1 MNRMYVAE
9 PSEFNLKELYAELFP
24 LCRSIT
30 GPAYEQSLEIL
41 KKYVPFTIES
51 FPSGSKVNDWTV
63 PEGWSLNRATL
74 KDSQGNIILDTN
86 QNPLHVL
93 NFSEPFTGKV
103 SFEKLK
109 EHLFF
114 DKNNPDAIP
123 YTTSYY
129 KPRWGL
135 NLSYKQF
142 QELKDDEYEVCID
155 TIKDTNSSLKVGIC
169 DLKGDS
175 DKIIQISSYLCHPN
189 MLNNELSGP
198 LALVCLYLLLKSLPK
213 RRYSYR
219 FVIHPESIGS
229 IAYLSRFAPE
239 LKEKLQYGIN
249 LTCLASPRSKDSV
262 EDQISTISLTS
273 ALLSSS
279 EEQDRIE
286 YHKQF
291 YQSFQNSYNHNF
303 LQLPVSFKLTRQSY
317 IDSIVYDKKLR
328 SQGINITAYAKGSY
342 FEKSL
347 SSSHYVSKA
356 VTDLT
361 IDDEQRVEEYL
372 TTCAYYYRCFTL
384 NHLPNCHV
392 YTDPRKD
399 GFMCSFDID
408 NMLRTLA
415 HSNCARYAVRE
426 YAPNHGSDEKQYCSP
441 KLNLK
446 YVQATRTMYA
456 IYSSYH
462 SSLDNSDTFSLC
474 SIMDSALEIFDF
486 IRYYEIAKLKP
497 TLLNECD
504 PQLGPRGLY
513 PNSNDPETTAKR
525 YNSNGELEVML
536 YILSLCTSGFTTE
549 EIAEFIDE
557 CPLRVSKIIYKLYD
571 TKVLDFSD

>member
-1 MNRMYVAE
+1 MYVAE
-9 PSEFNLKELYAELFP
+9 PSAFNLKELYEELFP

-74 KDSQGNIILDTN
+74 KDSQGNIILDTH

-103 SFEKLK
+103 SFEELK

-135 NLSYKQF
+135 NISYKQF

-155 TIKDTNSSLKVGIC
+155 TIKDTNGSLKVGIC

-239 LKEKLQYGIN
+239 LKEKLEYGIN

-317 IDSIVYDKKLR
+317 IDSIVYDKKMR
-328 SQGINITAYAKGSY
+328 SLGKNITAYAKGSY

-347 SSSHYVSKA
+347 NSSHYVSKA

-361 IDDEQRVEEYL
+361 LDDEQRVEDYL
-372 TTCAYYYRCFTL
+372 TTCAYYCRCFTL

-415 HSNCARYAVRE
+415 QGNCARYAVRE

-446 YVQATRTMYA
+446 YVQATRTMYG
-456 IYSSYH
+456 SYNEYH
-462 SSLDNSDTFSLC
+462 TSLDNSDTFSLC

-513 PNSNDPETTAKR
+513 PNSNDPESRAKR
-525 YNSNGELEVML
+525 NNSHGELEVML
-536 YILSLCTSGFTTE
+536 YILSLCSSGFTTE

-557 CPLRVSKIIYKLYD
+557 SPLRVSNIIYKLYN

>member
-1 MNRMYVAE
+1 MYVAE
-9 PSEFNLKELYAELFP
+9 PSEFNLKELYEELFP

-63 PEGWSLNRATL
+63 PEGWCLNRATL

-103 SFEKLK
+103 SFAELK

-239 LKEKLQYGIN
+239 LKEKLEYGIQ
-249 LTCLASPRSKDSV
+249 LSCVASPRSKDSV

-273 ALLSSS
+273 ELLSSS

-303 LQLPVSFKLTRQSY
+303 LELPVSFKLTRQSY
-317 IDSIVYDKKLR
+317 IDSVVYDKKLR
-328 SQGINITAYAKGSY
+328 SQGKNITAYTKGSY

-372 TTCAYYYRCFTL
+372 TTCAHYCRRFTL

-415 HSNCARYAVRE
+415 QSNCARYAVRE

-446 YVQATRTMYA
+446 YVQATRTMYG
-456 IYSSYH
+456 SYNDYH
-462 SSLDNSDTFSLC
+462 TSLDNSDTFSLC

-497 TLLNECD
+497 ILLNECD

-513 PNSNDPETTAKR
+513 PNSNDPETRAKR

-536 YILSLCTSGFTTE
+536 YILSLCSSGFTTE

-557 CPLRVSKIIYKLYD
+557 CPLRVSNIIYKLYD
-571 TKVLDFSD
+571 TKVLDFLD

>member
-1 MNRMYVAE
+1 MYVAE
-9 PSEFNLKELYAELFP
+9 PSEFNLKELYEELFP

-74 KDSQGNIILDTN
+74 KDSQGNIILDTH

-103 SFEKLK
+103 SFEELK

-135 NLSYKQF
+135 NISYKQF

-155 TIKDTNSSLKVGIC
+155 TIKDTNGSLKVGIC

-239 LKEKLQYGIN
+239 LKEKLEYGIN

-328 SQGINITAYAKGSY
+328 SLGKNITAYAKGSY

-347 SSSHYVSKA
+347 NSSHYVSKA

-361 IDDEQRVEEYL
+361 LDDEQRVEDYL
-372 TTCAYYYRCFTL
+372 TTCAYYCRCFTL

-415 HSNCARYAVRE
+415 QGNCARYAVRE

-446 YVQATRTMYA
+446 YVQATRTMYG
-456 IYSSYH
+456 SYNEYH
-462 SSLDNSDTFSLC
+462 TSLDNSDTFSLC

-513 PNSNDPETTAKR
+513 PNSNDPESRAKR
-525 YNSNGELEVML
+525 NNSHGELEVML
-536 YILSLCTSGFTTE
+536 YILSLCSSGFTTE

-557 CPLRVSKIIYKLYD
+557 SPLRVSNIIYKLYN

>member
-1 MNRMYVAE
+1 MYVAE
-9 PSEFNLKELYAELFP
+9 PSEFNLKELYEELFP

-74 KDSQGNIILDTN
+74 KDSQGNIILDTH

-103 SFEKLK
+103 SFEELK

-135 NLSYKQF
+135 NISYKQF

-155 TIKDTNSSLKVGIC
+155 TIKDTNGALKVGIC

-239 LKEKLQYGIN
+239 LKEKLEYGIN

-328 SQGINITAYAKGSY
+328 SLGKNITAYAKGSY

-347 SSSHYVSKA
+347 NSSHYVSKA

-361 IDDEQRVEEYL
+361 LDDEQRVEEYL
-372 TTCAYYYRCFTL
+372 ATCAYYCRRFTL

-415 HSNCARYAVRE
+415 HSNSERYAVRE

-446 YVQATRTMYA
+446 YVQATRTIYA
-456 IYSSYH
+456 SYSSYH

-513 PNSNDPETTAKR
+513 PNSNDPETRAKR
-525 YNSNGELEVML
+525 NNSNGELEVML
-536 YILSLCTSGFTTE
+536 YILSLCSSGFTTE

-557 CPLRVSKIIYKLYD
+557 CPLRVSNIIYKLYN

>member
-1 MNRMYVAE
+1 MYVAE
-9 PSEFNLKELYAELFP
+9 PSEFNLKELYEELFP

-103 SFEKLK
+103 SFEELK

-114 DKNNPDAIP
+114 DKNKPDAIP

-135 NLSYKQF
+135 NISYKQF

-155 TIKDTNSSLKVGIC
+155 TIKDTNGSLKVGIC

-239 LKEKLQYGIN
+239 LKEKLEYGIN

-279 EEQDRIE
+279 EEQDHIE

-291 YQSFQNSYNHNF
+291 YQSFQNCYNHNF

-328 SQGINITAYAKGSY
+328 SLGKNITAYAKGSY

-347 SSSHYVSKA
+347 SASHYVSKA

-372 TTCAYYYRCFTL
+372 TTCAYYCRRFTL

-415 HSNCARYAVRE
+415 QSNCARYAVRE

-446 YVQATRTMYA
+446 YVQATRTMYG
-456 IYSSYH
+456 SYNDYH
-462 SSLDNSDTFSLC
+462 TSLDNSDTFSLC

-513 PNSNDPETTAKR
+513 PNSNDPESRAKR
-525 YNSNGELEVML
+525 NNSNSDLEVML
-536 YILSLCTSGFTTE
+536 YILSLCSSGFTTE

-557 CPLRVSKIIYKLYD
+557 SPLRVSNIIYKLYN

>member
-1 MNRMYVAE
+1 MYVAE
-9 PSEFNLKELYAELFP
+9 PSEFNLKELYEELFP

-51 FPSGSKVNDWTV
+51 FPSGGKVNDWTV

-74 KDSQGNIILDTN
+74 KDSQGNIILDTH

-103 SFEKLK
+103 SFEELK

-135 NLSYKQF
+135 NISYKQF

-155 TIKDTNSSLKVGIC
+155 TIKDTNGALKVGIC

-239 LKEKLQYGIN
+239 LKEKLEYGIN

-328 SQGINITAYAKGSY
+328 SLGKNITAYAKGSY

-347 SSSHYVSKA
+347 NSSHYVSKA

-361 IDDEQRVEEYL
+361 LDDEQRVEEYL
-372 TTCAYYYRCFTL
+372 ATCAYYCRRFTL

-415 HSNCARYAVRE
+415 HSNSERYAVRE

-446 YVQATRTMYA
+446 YVQATRTIYA
-456 IYSSYH
+456 SYSSYH

-513 PNSNDPETTAKR
+513 PNSNDPETRAKR
-525 YNSNGELEVML
+525 NNSNGELEVML
-536 YILSLCTSGFTTE
+536 YILSLCSSGFTTE

-557 CPLRVSKIIYKLYD
+557 CPLRVSNIIYKLYN

>member
-1 MNRMYVAE
+1 MYVAE
-9 PSEFNLKELYAELFP
+9 PSEFNLKELYEELFP

-74 KDSQGNIILDTN
+74 KDSQGNIILDTH

-103 SFEKLK
+103 SFEELK

-135 NLSYKQF
+135 NISYKQF

-155 TIKDTNSSLKVGIC
+155 TIKDTNGSLKVGIC

-239 LKEKLQYGIN
+239 LKEKLEYGIQ
-249 LTCLASPRSKDSV
+249 LSCVASPRSKDSV

-317 IDSIVYDKKLR
+317 VDSIVYDKKQR
-328 SQGINITAYAKGSY
+328 SQGKNITAYAKGSY

-347 SSSHYVSKA
+347 NSSHYVSKA

-372 TTCAYYYRCFTL
+372 TTCAHYCRRFTL

-415 HSNCARYAVRE
+415 QSNCARYAVRE

-446 YVQATRTMYA
+446 YVQATRTMYGC
-456 IYSSYH
+456 YNDYH
-462 SSLDNSDTFSLC
+462 TSLDNLDTFSLC

-513 PNSNDPETTAKR
+513 PNSNDPETRAKR
-525 YNSNGELEVML
+525 NNSNGELEVML
-536 YILSLCTSGFTTE
+536 YILSLCSSGFTTE

-557 CPLRVSKIIYKLYD
+557 SPLRVSNIIYKLYD

>member
-1 MNRMYVAE
+1 MYVAE
-9 PSEFNLKELYAELFP
+9 PSEFNLKELYEELFP

-135 NLSYKQF
+135 NISYKQF

-155 TIKDTNSSLKVGIC
+155 TIKDTNGSLKVGIC

-239 LKEKLQYGIN
+239 LKEKLEYGIN
-249 LTCLASPRSKDSV
+249 LTCLASPRSKDSL

-279 EEQDRIE
+279 EELDRIE

-328 SQGINITAYAKGSY
+328 SQGKNITAYAKGSY

-372 TTCAYYYRCFTL
+372 TTCAYYCRRFTL

-415 HSNCARYAVRE
+415 QSNCARYAVRE

-446 YVQATRTMYA
+446 YVQATRTMYG
-456 IYSSYH
+456 SYNDYH
-462 SSLDNSDTFSLC
+462 TSLDNSDTFSLC

-513 PNSNDPETTAKR
+513 PNSNDPETRDKR

-536 YILSLCTSGFTTE
+536 YILSVCSSGFTTE

-557 CPLRVSKIIYKLYD
+557 CPLRVSNIIYKLYD

>member
-1 MNRMYVAE
+1 MYVAE
-9 PSEFNLKELYAELFP
+9 PSEFNLKELYEELFP

-63 PEGWSLNRATL
+63 PEEWSLNRATL

-103 SFEKLK
+103 SFEELK

-135 NLSYKQF
+135 NISYKQF

-155 TIKDTNSSLKVGIC
+155 TIKDTNGSLKVGIC

-239 LKEKLQYGIN
+239 LKEKLEYGIQ
-249 LTCLASPRSKDSV
+249 LSCVASPRSKDSV
-262 EDQISTISLTS
+262 EDQISTIPLTS

-303 LQLPVSFKLTRQSY
+303 LELPVSFKLTRQSY

-328 SQGINITAYAKGSY
+328 SLGKNITAYAKGSY

-347 SSSHYVSKA
+347 NSSHYVSKA

-361 IDDEQRVEEYL
+361 LDDEQRVEEYL
-372 TTCAYYYRCFTL
+372 TTCAYFCRCFTL

-399 GFMCSFDID
+399 GFVCSYDID

-415 HSNCARYAVRE
+415 YSNSERYAVRE

-456 IYSSYH
+456 SYSSYH

-513 PNSNDPETTAKR
+513 PNSNDPESRAKR
-525 YNSNGELEVML
+525 NNSNGELEVML
-536 YILSLCTSGFTTE
+536 YILSLCSSGFTTE

-557 CPLRVSKIIYKLYD
+557 SPLRVSNIIYKLYD

>member
-1 MNRMYVAE
+1 MYVAE
-9 PSEFNLKELYAELFP
+9 PSEFNLKELYEELFP

-74 KDSQGNIILDTN
+74 KDSQGNIILDTH

-103 SFEKLK
+103 SFEELK

-135 NLSYKQF
+135 NISYKQF

-155 TIKDTNSSLKVGIC
+155 TIKDTNGSLKVGIC

-175 DKIIQISSYLCHPN
+175 DKIIQISSYICHPN

-239 LKEKLQYGIN
+239 LKEKLEYGIN

-317 IDSIVYDKKLR
+317 IDSIVYDKKMR
-328 SQGINITAYAKGSY
+328 SLGKNITAYAKGSY

-347 SSSHYVSKA
+347 NSSHYVSKA

-361 IDDEQRVEEYL
+361 LDDEQRVEDYL
-372 TTCAYYYRCFTL
+372 TTCAYYCRCFTL

-415 HSNCARYAVRE
+415 QGNCARYAVRE

-446 YVQATRTMYA
+446 YVQATRTMYG
-456 IYSSYH
+456 SYNEYH
-462 SSLDNSDTFSLC
+462 TSLDNSDTFSLC

-513 PNSNDPETTAKR
+513 PNSNDPESRAKR
-525 YNSNGELEVML
+525 NNSHGELEVML
-536 YILSLCTSGFTTE
+536 YILSLCSSGFTTE

-557 CPLRVSKIIYKLYD
+557 SPLRVSNIIYKLYN

>member
-1 MNRMYVAE
+1 MYVAE
-9 PSEFNLKELYAELFP
+9 QSEFNLKELYEELFP

-74 KDSQGNIILDTN
+74 KDSQGNIILDTH

-103 SFEKLK
+103 SFEELK

-135 NLSYKQF
+135 NISYKQF

-155 TIKDTNSSLKVGIC
+155 TIKDTNGSLKVGIC

-239 LKEKLQYGIN
+239 LKEKLEYGIQ
-249 LTCLASPRSKDSV
+249 LSCVASPRSKDSV

-291 YQSFQNSYNHNF
+291 YKSFQNSYNHNF
-303 LQLPVSFKLTRQSY
+303 LELPVSFKLTRQSY
-317 IDSIVYDKKLR
+317 VDSIVYDKKQR
-328 SQGINITAYAKGSY
+328 SQGKNITAYAKGNY

-347 SSSHYVSKA
+347 NSSHYVSKA

-361 IDDEQRVEEYL
+361 LDDEQRVEDYL
-372 TTCAYYYRCFTL
+372 TTCAYYCRYFTL

-415 HSNCARYAVRE
+415 YSNSERYAVRE

-456 IYSSYH
+456 SYSSYH

-497 TLLNECD
+497 ILLNECD

-513 PNSNDPETTAKR
+513 PNSNDPESRAKR
-525 YNSNGELEVML
+525 NNSNGELEVML
-536 YILSLCTSGFTTE
+536 YILSLCSSGFTTE

-557 CPLRVSKIIYKLYD
+557 SPLRVSNIIYKLYD

>member
-1 MNRMYVAE
+1 MYVAE
-9 PSEFNLKELYAELFP
+9 PSEFNLKELYEELFP

-74 KDSQGNIILDTN
+74 KDSQGNIILDTH

-103 SFEKLK
+103 SFDKLK

-135 NLSYKQF
+135 NISYKQF

-155 TIKDTNSSLKVGIC
+155 TIKDTNGSLKVGIC

-175 DKIIQISSYLCHPN
+175 DKIIQISSYICHPN

-239 LKEKLQYGIN
+239 LKEKLEYGIN

-317 IDSIVYDKKLR
+317 IDSIVYDKKMR
-328 SQGINITAYAKGSY
+328 SLGKNITAYAKGSY

-347 SSSHYVSKA
+347 NSSHYVSKA

-361 IDDEQRVEEYL
+361 LDDEQRVEDYL
-372 TTCAYYYRCFTL
+372 TTCAYYCRCFTL

-415 HSNCARYAVRE
+415 QGNCARYAVRE

-446 YVQATRTMYA
+446 YVQATRTMYG
-456 IYSSYH
+456 SYNEYH
-462 SSLDNSDTFSLC
+462 TSLDNSDTFSLC

-513 PNSNDPETTAKR
+513 PNSNDPESRAKR
-525 YNSNGELEVML
+525 NNSHGELEVML
-536 YILSLCTSGFTTE
+536 YILSLCSSGFTTE

-557 CPLRVSKIIYKLYD
+557 SPLRVSNIIYKLYN

>member
-1 MNRMYVAE
+1 MYVAE
-9 PSEFNLKELYAELFP
+9 PSEFNLKELYEELFP

-74 KDSQGNIILDTN
+74 KDSQGNIILDTH

-103 SFEKLK
+103 SLEELK

-135 NLSYKQF
+135 NISYKQF

-155 TIKDTNSSLKVGIC
+155 TIKDTNGSLKVGIC

-239 LKEKLQYGIN
+239 LKEKLEYGIN

-328 SQGINITAYAKGSY
+328 SLGKNITAYAKGSY

-347 SSSHYVSKA
+347 NSSHYVSKA

-372 TTCAYYYRCFTL
+372 TTCAYYCRRFTL

-415 HSNCARYAVRE
+415 YSNSERYAVRE

-446 YVQATRTMYA
+446 YVQATRTMYG
-456 IYSSYH
+456 SYNDYH
-462 SSLDNSDTFSLC
+462 TSLDNSDTFSLC

-513 PNSNDPETTAKR
+513 PNSNDPESRAKR
-525 YNSNGELEVML
+525 NNSHGELEVML
-536 YILSLCTSGFTTE
+536 YILSLCSSGFTTE

-557 CPLRVSKIIYKLYD
+557 SPLRVSNIIYKLYD
-571 TKVLDFSD
+571 NKVLDFSD

>member
-1 MNRMYVAE
+1 MYVAE
-9 PSEFNLKELYAELFP
+9 PSEFNLKELYEELFP

-74 KDSQGNIILDTN
+74 KDSQGNIILDTH

-103 SFEKLK
+103 SFEELK

-135 NLSYKQF
+135 NISYKQF

-155 TIKDTNSSLKVGIC
+155 TIKDTNGALKVGIC

-239 LKEKLQYGIN
+239 LKEKLEYGIN

-328 SQGINITAYAKGSY
+328 SLGKNITAYAKGSY

-347 SSSHYVSKA
+347 NSSHYVSKA

-361 IDDEQRVEEYL
+361 LDDEQRVEEYL
-372 TTCAYYYRCFTL
+372 ATCAYYCRRFTL

-415 HSNCARYAVRE
+415 YSNSERYAVRE

-446 YVQATRTMYA
+446 YVQATRTIYA
-456 IYSSYH
+456 SYSSYH

-513 PNSNDPETTAKR
+513 PNSNDPETRAKR
-525 YNSNGELEVML
+525 NNSNGELEVML
-536 YILSLCTSGFTTE
+536 YILSLCSSGFTTE

-557 CPLRVSKIIYKLYD
+557 CPLRVSNIIYKLYN

>member
-1 MNRMYVAE
+1 MYVAE
-9 PSEFNLKELYAELFP
+9 PSEFNLKELYEELFP

-74 KDSQGNIILDTN
+74 KDSQGNIILDTH

-103 SFEKLK
+103 SLEELK

-135 NLSYKQF
+135 NISYKQF

-155 TIKDTNSSLKVGIC
+155 TIKDTNGALKVGIC

-239 LKEKLQYGIN
+239 LKEKLEYGIN
-249 LTCLASPRSKDSV
+249 LTCLAAPRSKDSV

-328 SQGINITAYAKGSY
+328 SLGKNITSYAKGSY

-347 SSSHYVSKA
+347 NSSHYVSKA

-361 IDDEQRVEEYL
+361 LDDEQRVEDYL
-372 TTCAYYYRCFTL
+372 TTCAYYCRCFTL

-415 HSNCARYAVRE
+415 QGNCARYAVRE

-456 IYSSYH
+456 SYSSYH

-513 PNSNDPETTAKR
+513 PNSNDPESRAKR
-525 YNSNGELEVML
+525 NNSNGELEVML
-536 YILSLCTSGFTTE
+536 YILSLCSSGFTTE

-557 CPLRVSKIIYKLYD
+557 SPLRVSNIIYKLYD

>member
-1 MNRMYVAE
+1 MYVAE
-9 PSEFNLKELYAELFP
+9 PSEFNLKELYEELFP

-74 KDSQGNIILDTN
+74 KDSQGNIILDTH

-103 SFEKLK
+103 SFEELK

-135 NLSYKQF
+135 NISYKQF

-155 TIKDTNSSLKVGIC
+155 TIKDTNGSLKVGIC

-239 LKEKLQYGIN
+239 LKEKLEYGIN
-249 LTCLASPRSKDSV
+249 LTCLSSPRSKDSV

-317 IDSIVYDKKLR
+317 IDSIVYDKKMR
-328 SQGINITAYAKGSY
+328 SLGKNITAYAKGSY

-347 SSSHYVSKA
+347 NSSHYVSKA

-361 IDDEQRVEEYL
+361 LDDEQRV
-372 TTCAYYYRCFTL
+372 
-384 NHLPNCHV
+384 
-392 YTDPRKD
+392 
-399 GFMCSFDID
+399 
-408 NMLRTLA
+408 
-415 HSNCARYAVRE
+415 
-426 YAPNHGSDEKQYCSP
+426 
-441 KLNLK
+441 
-446 YVQATRTMYA
+446 
-456 IYSSYH
+456 
-462 SSLDNSDTFSLC
+462 
-474 SIMDSALEIFDF
+474 
-486 IRYYEIAKLKP
+486 
-497 TLLNECD
+497 
-504 PQLGPRGLY
+504 
-513 PNSNDPETTAKR
+513 
-525 YNSNGELEVML
+525 
-536 YILSLCTSGFTTE
+536 
-549 EIAEFIDE
+549 
-557 CPLRVSKIIYKLYD
+557 
-571 TKVLDFSD
+571 

>member
-1 MNRMYVAE
+1 MYVAE
-9 PSEFNLKELYAELFP
+9 PSEFNLKELYEELFP

-74 KDSQGNIILDTN
+74 KDSQGNIILDTH

-103 SFEKLK
+103 SFEELK

-135 NLSYKQF
+135 NISYKQF

-155 TIKDTNSSLKVGIC
+155 TIKDTNGSLKVGIC

-239 LKEKLQYGIN
+239 LKEKLEYGIN

-317 IDSIVYDKKLR
+317 IDSIVYDKKMR
-328 SQGINITAYAKGSY
+328 SLGKNITAYAKGSY

-347 SSSHYVSKA
+347 NSSHYVSKA

-361 IDDEQRVEEYL
+361 LDDEQRVEDYL
-372 TTCAYYYRCFTL
+372 TTCAYYCRCFTL

-415 HSNCARYAVRE
+415 QGNCARYAVRE

-446 YVQATRTMYA
+446 YVQATRTMYG
-456 IYSSYH
+456 SYNEYH
-462 SSLDNSDTFSLC
+462 TSLDNSDTFSLC

-513 PNSNDPETTAKR
+513 PNSNDPESRAKR
-525 YNSNGELEVML
+525 NNSHGELEVML
-536 YILSLCTSGFTTE
+536 YILSLCSSGFTTE

-557 CPLRVSKIIYKLYD
+557 SPLRVSNIIYKLYNN
-571 TKVLDFSD
+571 KVLDFSD

>member
-1 MNRMYVAE
+1 MYVAE
-9 PSEFNLKELYAELFP
+9 PSEFNLKELYEELFP

-74 KDSQGNIILDTN
+74 KDSQGNIILDTH

-103 SFEKLK
+103 SFEELK

-135 NLSYKQF
+135 NISYKQF

-155 TIKDTNSSLKVGIC
+155 TIKDTNGSLKVGIC

-175 DKIIQISSYLCHPN
+175 DQIIQISSYLCHPN

-239 LKEKLQYGIN
+239 LKEKLEYGIN
-249 LTCLASPRSKDSV
+249 LTCLSSPRSKDSV

-317 IDSIVYDKKLR
+317 IDSIVYDKKMR
-328 SQGINITAYAKGSY
+328 SLGKNITAYAKGSY

-347 SSSHYVSKA
+347 NSSHYVSTA

-361 IDDEQRVEEYL
+361 LDDEQRVEDYL
-372 TTCAYYYRCFTL
+372 TTCAYYCRCFTL

-415 HSNCARYAVRE
+415 YSNSERYAVRE

-446 YVQATRTMYA
+446 YVQATRTMYG
-456 IYSSYH
+456 SYNEYH
-462 SSLDNSDTFSLC
+462 TSLDNSDTFSLC

-513 PNSNDPETTAKR
+513 PNSNDPESRAKR
-525 YNSNGELEVML
+525 NNSNGELEVML
-536 YILSLCTSGFTTE
+536 YILSLCSSGFTTE

-557 CPLRVSKIIYKLYD
+557 SPLRVSNIIYKLYD

>member
-1 MNRMYVAE
+1 MYVAE
-9 PSEFNLKELYAELFP
+9 PSEFNLKELYEELFP

-74 KDSQGNIILDTN
+74 KDSQGNIILDTH

-103 SFEKLK
+103 SFEELK

-135 NLSYKQF
+135 NISYKQF

-155 TIKDTNSSLKVGIC
+155 TIKDTNGSLKVGIC

-239 LKEKLQYGIN
+239 LKEKLEYGIN

-317 IDSIVYDKKLR
+317 IDSIVYDKKMR
-328 SQGINITAYAKGSY
+328 SLGKNITAYAKGSY

-347 SSSHYVSKA
+347 NSSHYVSKA

-361 IDDEQRVEEYL
+361 LDDEQRVEDYL
-372 TTCAYYYRCFTL
+372 TTCAYYCRCFTL

-415 HSNCARYAVRE
+415 QGNCARYAVRE

-446 YVQATRTMYA
+446 YVQATRTMYG
-456 IYSSYH
+456 SYNEYH
-462 SSLDNSDTFSLC
+462 TSLDNSDTFSLC

-513 PNSNDPETTAKR
+513 PNSNDPESRAKR
-525 YNSNGELEVML
+525 NNSHGELEVML
-536 YILSLCTSGFTTE
+536 YILSLCSSGFTTE

-557 CPLRVSKIIYKLYD
+557 SPLRVSNIIYKLYN

>member
-1 MNRMYVAE
+1 MYVAE
-9 PSEFNLKELYAELFP
+9 PSEFNLKELYEELFP

-41 KKYVPFTIES
+41 KKYVPFTIGS

-74 KDSQGNIILDTN
+74 KDSQGNIILDTH

-103 SFEKLK
+103 SFEELK

-135 NLSYKQF
+135 NISYKQF

-155 TIKDTNSSLKVGIC
+155 TIKDTNGALKVGIC

-239 LKEKLQYGIN
+239 LKEKLEYGIN

-317 IDSIVYDKKLR
+317 IDSIVYDKKMR
-328 SQGINITAYAKGSY
+328 SLGKNITAYAKGSY

-347 SSSHYVSKA
+347 NSSHYVSKA

-361 IDDEQRVEEYL
+361 LDDEQRVEDYL
-372 TTCAYYYRCFTL
+372 TTCAYYCRCFTL

-415 HSNCARYAVRE
+415 QGNCARYAVRE

-446 YVQATRTMYA
+446 YVQATRTMYG
-456 IYSSYH
+456 SYNEYH
-462 SSLDNSDTFSLC
+462 TSLDNSDTFSLC

-513 PNSNDPETTAKR
+513 PNSNDPESRAKR
-525 YNSNGELEVML
+525 NNSHGELEVML
-536 YILSLCTSGFTTE
+536 YILSLCSSGFTTE

-557 CPLRVSKIIYKLYD
+557 SPLRVSNIIYKLYNN
-571 TKVLDFSD
+571 KVLDFSD

>member
-1 MNRMYVAE
+1 MYVAE
-9 PSEFNLKELYAELFP
+9 PSEFNLKELYEELFP

-74 KDSQGNIILDTN
+74 KDSQGNIILDTH

-103 SFEKLK
+103 SLEELK

-135 NLSYKQF
+135 NISYKQF

-155 TIKDTNSSLKVGIC
+155 TIKDTNGSLKVGIC

-239 LKEKLQYGIN
+239 LKEKLEYGIN

-328 SQGINITAYAKGSY
+328 SLGKNITAYAKGSY

-347 SSSHYVSKA
+347 NSSHYVSKA

-372 TTCAYYYRCFTL
+372 TTCAYYCRRFTL

-415 HSNCARYAVRE
+415 YSNSERYAVRE

-446 YVQATRTMYA
+446 YVQATRTMYG
-456 IYSSYH
+456 SYNDYH
-462 SSLDNSDTFSLC
+462 TSLDNSDTFSLC

-513 PNSNDPETTAKR
+513 PNSNDPESRAKR
-525 YNSNGELEVML
+525 NNSNGELEVML
-536 YILSLCTSGFTTE
+536 YILSLCSSGFTTE

-557 CPLRVSKIIYKLYD
+557 SPLRVSNIIYKLYD
-571 TKVLDFSD
+571 NKVLDFSD

>member
-1 MNRMYVAE
+1 MYVAE
-9 PSEFNLKELYAELFP
+9 PSEFNLKELYEELFP

-74 KDSQGNIILDTN
+74 KDSQGNIILDTH

-103 SFEKLK
+103 SFEELK

-135 NLSYKQF
+135 NISYKQF

-155 TIKDTNSSLKVGIC
+155 TIKDTNGALKVGIC

-239 LKEKLQYGIN
+239 LKEKLEYGIN

-317 IDSIVYDKKLR
+317 IDSIVYDKKMR
-328 SQGINITAYAKGSY
+328 SLGKNITAYAKGSY

-347 SSSHYVSKA
+347 NSSHYVSKA

-361 IDDEQRVEEYL
+361 LDDEQRVEDYL
-372 TTCAYYYRCFTL
+372 TTCAYYCRCFTV
-384 NHLPNCHV
+384 NHLPNSHV

-415 HSNCARYAVRE
+415 YSNSERYAVRE

-446 YVQATRTMYA
+446 YVQATRTMYG
-456 IYSSYH
+456 SYNEYH
-462 SSLDNSDTFSLC
+462 TSLDNSDTFSLC

-513 PNSNDPETTAKR
+513 PNSNDPESRAKR
-525 YNSNGELEVML
+525 NNSHGELEVML
-536 YILSLCTSGFTTE
+536 YILSLCSSGFTTE

-557 CPLRVSKIIYKLYD
+557 SPLRVSNIIYKLYN

>member
-1 MNRMYVAE
+1 MYVAE
-9 PSEFNLKELYAELFP
+9 PSEFNLKELYEELFP

-74 KDSQGNIILDTN
+74 KDSQGNIILDTH

-103 SFEKLK
+103 SFEELK

-135 NLSYKQF
+135 NISYKQF

-155 TIKDTNSSLKVGIC
+155 TIKDTNGALKVGIC

-239 LKEKLQYGIN
+239 LKEKLEYGIN

-317 IDSIVYDKKLR
+317 IDSIVYDKKMR
-328 SQGINITAYAKGSY
+328 SLGKNITAYAKGSY

-347 SSSHYVSKA
+347 NSSHYVSKA

-361 IDDEQRVEEYL
+361 LDDEQRVEDYL
-372 TTCAYYYRCFTL
+372 TTCAYYCRCFTL

-415 HSNCARYAVRE
+415 QGNCARYAVRE

-446 YVQATRTMYA
+446 YVQATRTMYG
-456 IYSSYH
+456 SYNEYH
-462 SSLDNSDTFSLC
+462 TSLDNSDTFSLC

-513 PNSNDPETTAKR
+513 PNSNDPESRAKR
-525 YNSNGELEVML
+525 NNSHGELEVML
-536 YILSLCTSGFTTE
+536 YILSLCSSGFTTE

-557 CPLRVSKIIYKLYD
+557 SPLRVSNIIYKLYN

>member
-1 MNRMYVAE
+1 MYVAE
-9 PSEFNLKELYAELFP
+9 PSEFNLKELYEELFP

-30 GPAYEQSLEIL
+30 GPAYEQSLETL

-63 PEGWSLNRATL
+63 PEGWCLNRATL
-74 KDSQGNIILDTN
+74 KDSQGNIILDTH

-93 NFSEPFTGKV
+93 NFSEPFTGKL
-103 SFEKLK
+103 SFDKLK

-114 DKNNPDAIP
+114 DNNNPDAIP

-135 NLSYKQF
+135 NISYKQF

-155 TIKDTNSSLKVGIC
+155 TIKDTNGSLKVGIC

-239 LKEKLQYGIN
+239 LKEKLEYGIN

-317 IDSIVYDKKLR
+317 IDSIVYDKKMR
-328 SQGINITAYAKGSY
+328 SLGKNITAYAKGSY

-347 SSSHYVSKA
+347 NSSHYVSKA

-361 IDDEQRVEEYL
+361 LDDEQRVEDYL
-372 TTCAYYYRCFTL
+372 TTCAYYCRCFTV

-415 HSNCARYAVRE
+415 QGNCARYAVRE

-446 YVQATRTMYA
+446 YVQATRTMYG
-456 IYSSYH
+456 SYNEYH
-462 SSLDNSDTFSLC
+462 TSLDNSDTFSLC

-513 PNSNDPETTAKR
+513 PNSNDPESRAKR
-525 YNSNGELEVML
+525 NNSHGELEVML
-536 YILSLCTSGFTTE
+536 YILSLCSSGFTTE

-557 CPLRVSKIIYKLYD
+557 SPLRVSNIIYKLYN

>member
-1 MNRMYVAE
+1 MYVAE
-9 PSEFNLKELYAELFP
+9 PSEFNLKELYEELFP

-74 KDSQGNIILDTN
+74 KDSQGNIILDTH

-103 SFEKLK
+103 SFEELK

-135 NLSYKQF
+135 NISYKQF

-155 TIKDTNSSLKVGIC
+155 TIKDTNGSLKVGIC

-175 DKIIQISSYLCHPN
+175 DQIIQISSYLCHPN

-239 LKEKLQYGIN
+239 LKEKLEYGIN

-317 IDSIVYDKKLR
+317 IDSIVYDKKMR
-328 SQGINITAYAKGSY
+328 SLGKNITAYAKGSY

-347 SSSHYVSKA
+347 NSSHYVSKA
-356 VTDLT
+356 VTDMTL
-361 IDDEQRVEEYL
+361 DDEQRVEDYL
-372 TTCAYYYRCFTL
+372 TTCAYYCRCFTL

-415 HSNCARYAVRE
+415 QGNCARYAVRE

-446 YVQATRTMYA
+446 YVQATRTMYG
-456 IYSSYH
+456 SYNEYH
-462 SSLDNSDTFSLC
+462 TSLDNSDTFSLC

-513 PNSNDPETTAKR
+513 PNSNDPETRAKR

-536 YILSLCTSGFTTE
+536 YILSLCSSGFTTE

-557 CPLRVSKIIYKLYD
+557 CPLRVSNIIYKLYD

>member
-1 MNRMYVAE
+1 MYVAE
-9 PSEFNLKELYAELFP
+9 PSEFNLKELYEELFP

-74 KDSQGNIILDTN
+74 KDSQGNIILDTQ

-103 SFEKLK
+103 SFEELK

-135 NLSYKQF
+135 NISYKQF

-155 TIKDTNSSLKVGIC
+155 TIKDTNGSLKVGIC

-239 LKEKLQYGIN
+239 LKEKLEYGIN

-317 IDSIVYDKKLR
+317 IDSIVYDKKMR
-328 SQGINITAYAKGSY
+328 SLGKNITAYAKGSY

-347 SSSHYVSKA
+347 NSSHYVSKA

-361 IDDEQRVEEYL
+361 LDDEQRVEEYL
-372 TTCAYYYRCFTL
+372 TTCAYFCRCFTL

-399 GFMCSFDID
+399 GFVCSYDID

-415 HSNCARYAVRE
+415 YSNSERYAVRE

-456 IYSSYH
+456 SYSSYH
-462 SSLDNSDTFSLC
+462 SSLDNSETFSLC

-513 PNSNDPETTAKR
+513 PNSNDPESRAKR
-525 YNSNGELEVML
+525 NNSNGELEVML
-536 YILSLCTSGFTTE
+536 YILSLCSSGFTTE

-557 CPLRVSKIIYKLYD
+557 SPLRVSNIIYKLYN